1 MNILPFVR
9 GELQQPL
16 LNREGYLMSRIQTK
30 WALGVTATLL
40 LALGVGLN
48 VGFVQASETTKR
60 PISDFL
66 DRQGDFC
73 LNADFSGGFY
83 QGDRTEPCDPDTTIL
98 LVPPV
103 KNFIGWDDPE
113 ANLGGSVDYAG
124 LADDV
129 LEGSLGTEFEGEVTE
144 RSLPNGRAEVTV
156 HLETENALTFVVEG
170 SDFNVEPLFGERVA
184 TDETIH
190 DPVLGK
196 SQLELVFIN
205 KKLGDPLPDLVQ
217 LFFFP
222 KKGQEVKSIKF
233 EAEAKDEEGKV
244 EITQICRAPCD
255 IGAFDVQIID
265 LKLTDD

>member
-1 MNILPFVR
+1 M
-9 GELQQPL
+9 G
-16 LNREGYLMSRIQTK
+16 RIERK
-30 WALGVTATLL
+30 WALGVTATIL
-40 LALGVGLN
+40 LALGIGLS
-48 VGFVQASETTKR
+48 VGFVQAGETTER

-66 DRQGDFC
+66 ERQGDFC
-73 LNADFSGGFY
+73 LDADFSGGFY

-103 KNFIGWDDPE
+103 KNFIAWDDPE
-113 ANLGGSVDYAG
+113 ANLGASVDYAG

-144 RSLPNGRAEVTV
+144 RSLPNDRAEVTV
-156 HLETENALTFVVEG
+156 HLETKNALTFVVEG

-184 TDETIH
+184 EDGTIQN
-190 DPVLGK
+190 PVLGK

-205 KKLGDPLPDLVQ
+205 KELGDPLPDLVQ

-222 KKGQEVKSIKF
+222 KKGQEVKSLKF
-233 EAEAKDEEGKV
+233 EAEAKDREGKV

-255 IGAFDVQIID
+255 INTFDVQIID